1 MLESVEWCSVC
12 NSRPADGTLTVLIE
26 DVPEDI
32 PACEMCVLDPE
43 KVVFVDDYEGGFP

>member
-12 NSRPADGTLTVLIE
+12 NSRSADGMLTVLIN

-32 PACEMCVLDPE
+32 PACEPCVLDPS
-43 KVVFVDDYEGGFP
+43 KVEFV